1 MRQCEESCR
10 DLLDY
15 LTARVVYYEL
25 EPLLVAS
32 LYLPTPESGRV
43 SGVLGKLGAMLREM
57 HGTVTPRWEQRLL
70 ESVLS
75 TTAIAIG
82 AVIELPNRRFDKGH
96 KAVLDEDIEALGSFF
111 LREAHGVL
119 EEQVVRNSLGFLYAI
134 GDAACGGARRASL
147 HGAL

>member
-1 MRQCEESCR
+1 MRAAVPIRNGRRQI
-10 DLLDY
+10 DFGALWG
-15 LTARVVYYEL
+15 AQ
-25 EPLLVAS
+25 AS
-32 LYLPTPESGRV
+32 
-43 SGVLGKLGAMLREM
+43 
-57 HGTVTPRWEQRLL
+57 
-70 ESVLS
+70 
-75 TTAIAIG
+75 AIAIG